1 MSSLKEVAE
10 LAGVSEAT
18 ASRALRDIS
27 HVKRE
32 TRSAVR
38 AAAKELGYGPYAID
52 PDFDSVPAKVNA
64 IGVIAP
70 FLNRWYFSHAIAGAE
85 QTLRSAGL
93 NLLLYNFDQVRGR
106 EKLFKAELKQSRVVA
121 LLIVSV
127 PPTEEEFQ
135 AVLNLDIPLSLIGVT
150 HEGQSSVSI
159 DDVAGGK
166 TATQHL
172 INQGHRK
179 IGLITGPRNN
189 PFNFAVSNNRRNGYL
204 EALAEN
210 GIEFNPDHEVIGDF
224 TLATGLHA
232 MNTLLAR
239 KDRPTAVFCESDEM
253 AIGAIHSIRKHG
265 LRVPEDISVVGFD
278 DYEMSEYADLTTIRQ
293 AVGQLGELAA
303 YQILEKLKKPN
314 TVSRQITLPTKLI
327 VRGSTRK
334 LETEID

>member
-1 MSSLKEVAE
+1 MSSLKEVAD

-18 ASRALRDIS
+18 ASRALRDVS

-32 TRSAVR
+32 TRNAVR
-38 AAAKELGYGPYAID
+38 AAAKELLYGPYALD
-52 PDFDSVPAKVNA
+52 PDFDNTPTTINA
-64 IGVIAP
+64 VGVIAP

-85 QTLRSAGL
+85 QILRDAGL
-93 NLLLYNFDQVRGR
+93 NILLYNFDQIRDRG
-106 EKLFKAELKQSRVVA
+106 KLFKAELKQSRVIA

-135 AVLNLDIPLSLIGVT
+135 AVLNVDIPLSLIGVT
-150 HEGQSSVSI
+150 RDGHSSVTI
-159 DDVAGGK
+159 DDEAGGK

-179 IGLITGPRNN
+179 IGLITGPRTNLY
-189 PFNFAVSNNRRNGYL
+189 NFAVSNDRRNGYL
-204 EALAEN
+204 AALKEN
-210 GIEFNPDHEVIGDF
+210 GLEFNPEHEVIGDF

-278 DYEMSEYADLTTIRQ
+278 DYEMSEFADLTTIRQ
-293 AVGQLGELAA
+293 SVSQLGELAA
-303 YQILEKLKKPN
+303 YQILEKLKKPS
-314 TVSRQITLPTKLI
+314 TVPRQITLPTKLI
-327 VRGSTRK
+327 VRGSTHK
-334 LETEID
+334 I